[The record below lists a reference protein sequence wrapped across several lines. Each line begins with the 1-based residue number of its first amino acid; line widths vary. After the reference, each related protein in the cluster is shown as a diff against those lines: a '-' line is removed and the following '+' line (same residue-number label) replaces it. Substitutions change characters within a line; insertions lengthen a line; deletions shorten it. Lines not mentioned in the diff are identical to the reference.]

1 MFIKEVY
8 NKMPVKT
15 QVLNMVELVPEK
27 ELPIILE
34 VIRHFIPNNI
44 DDIAS
49 SDDILSHKIAMQ
61 EYMSG
66 ETISHN
72 DIDWN

>member
-1 MFIKEVY
+1 
-8 NKMPVKT
+8 MPVKT
-15 QVLNMVELVPEK
+15 QLLNMVELVPEK

-34 VIRHFIPNNI
+34 VVRHFIPNDI

-49 SDDILSHKIAMQ
+49 PDDILAHKIAMQ

-66 ETISHN
+66 ETISHD

>member
-1 MFIKEVY
+1 MT
-8 NKMPVKT
+8 VKA
-15 QVLNMVELVPEK
+15 QLLNMVEFVPEK

-34 VIRHFIPNNI
+34 VVRHFVPSGI
-44 DDIAS
+44 DDTAS
-49 SDDILSHKIAMQ
+49 PDDIIAHKTAMQ
-61 EYMSG
+61 DYALG

>member
-1 MFIKEVY
+1 
-8 NKMPVKT
+8 MPVKT

-44 DDIAS
+44 DDIATP
-49 SDDILSHKIAMQ
+49 DDILAHKIAMQ
-61 EYMSG
+61 EYRSG